1 LVDQIARSNLSEMGD
16 SAALMYR
23 IDADVR
29 RRGKQFGHICKW
41 LLTNNPTYKVTL
53 RGVWLWNEWDDKWGG
68 DAGIDLVFEDHDG
81 LLWAFQCKA
90 YDPARAV
97 TEADADKSLSE
108 SSRAVFSYCLR
119 IATTTNCTTSHKG
132 RSTPRRSASLSWG

>member
-1 LVDQIARSNLSEMGD
+1 MSGTTS
-16 SAALMYR
+16 
-23 IDADVR
+23 
-29 RRGKQFGHICKW
+29 
-41 LLTNNPTYKVTL
+41 
-53 RGVWLWNEWDDKWGG
+53 WGG

-97 TEADADKSLSE
+97 TKADADKSLSE

-119 IATTTNCTTSHKG
+119 IATTDKLHHVAQRIDQRPGEARRFPGVSDLLTSEVKWRTDPLDTRPSPPS
-132 RSTPRRSASLSWG
+132 RSRDEAHEGLTGV